1 MPVIPE
7 VDEMDEFINWDNAAP
22 AMAMATATTTATA
35 TGSNT
40 DSQYPLQAVG
50 AQHLTDM
57 DLALANVDGDDFS
70 YWALEHFEQTNMGP
84 LEGMGL
90 TGAMDTSATLDMDLA
105 DELPTPF
112 EESFEI
118 PDVPCTHCRAGGY
131 QCKRICEGKYKGYC
145 TSCVALRC
153 GCSFGLVASTAV
165 PTDTAFPFNPWPVMG
180 DHPDAITQEGVVPAT
195 AQGKSAKNL
204 SAPNSIQG
212 DENAAAGP
220 AGAAKIG
227 ARFSRE
233 SVKILKNW
241 LSVHHKHPYP
251 NEEEKEVLQKQTG
264 LNKTQITNW
273 LANARRRR
281 KIIAPRSTSPG
292 VRSFSSNIDIP
303 QRRGTPASFDQLNPL
318 QRWQVSPPENEPAS
332 VTAIARAVTA
342 SASTLSSGLNSPYSL
357 NFTDD
362 GSGKSLCAVSSTS
375 SFNTSHSS
383 GGSFASAFSH
393 GSRGSF
399 GSMGSSMN
407 RGRRRRRRKAVPK
420 ASGDKPGLPVP
431 SKTFQCTFCTET
443 FRTKHDWQRHE
454 KSLHLSLERWVCAP
468 NGARAFSPENGQVS
482 CVFCGEA
489 NPDEAHIE
497 THNHSACQERT
508 LGERTF
514 YRKDHLRQHL
524 KLVHGAKFV
533 NWSME
538 QWKVATPEIRS
549 RCGFCGIIMDTWT
562 IRVDHL
568 AEHFKT
574 GNTMA
579 DWKGDW
585 GFEAPV
591 LDMVENSIPPY
602 LIHGERNSPNPFEA
616 THGVGHTTARNAYE
630 LIKTELMFYIITE
643 HEKKG
648 RRPTDGE
655 LQLEA
660 CRIVYGAEVLS
671 QNGISSTP
679 SWLRDLLVSSS
690 GQIAMQAQLAPIRTH
705 VDSNQTQLKINGKDN
720 IFEDD
725 PMETEL
731 HEFVKARRL
740 LGLTAMDSELQ
751 VEACK
756 IIGRMEESSNHPSD
770 EIANFLLRLIYS
782 STDWLAGFRQR
793 AVLPRSEDVGDEK
806 TRSKDMTKIDSTIHN
821 YSRLESELAEYV
833 RNQRS
838 MGFEP
843 TDADL
848 QKQARII
855 IYEYD
860 DGWNQTAA
868 DNLEW
873 LNAFKQRHVAGADL
887 LVGPSTSPS
896 LSLESLGNTTFAGLG
911 FGSTNTNTNNAWI
924 PAPGQGNDSLWSG
937 GGGGGGASISN
948 SPKGTGS
955 GGAPLKI
962 NSVFFAD
969 ANCYRRLE
977 RELGRYVAAAMSPNN
992 PNCHVPTDEEL
1003 QHQSRWILYD
1013 DDDPWNQTAAD
1024 NVEWLSRFKRD
1035 VGILTDPDLP
1045 GLPACDG
1052 WNATQGG
1059 SGFAPPYVYPNPE
1072 SIGFSQL
1079 VDAWS
1084 GTGNPPTTATTTSS
1098 SSGEG
1103 GSLVPIAIQ
1112 AGSTT
1117 RPFMAE
1123 TSTVNKF
1130 LRTAFGRNGR
1140 LQKPAQVFCSRE
1152 LENGLAEYVGAKV
1165 AIQEGF
1171 PSDDELKRKAREI
1184 LGIEK
1189 TPAEDA
1195 VLLGKFKEMMSGRL
1209 GMHMQQPG
1217 PGPGQQT
1224 TSLLTQQMQAQTGQT
1239 PPDSGS
1245 GSGSGSG
1252 TGLSPRSI
1260 EMMTDQEV
1268 NDILLDL
1275 NFEFDHEMDPQA
1287 QGASAAQ
1294 GQSMVSRDLVE
1305 DAMLANLD
1313 M

>member
-7 VDEMDEFINWDNAAP
+7 EMDEFINWDNAAP
-22 AMAMATATTTATA
+22 AMATGATA
-35 TGSNT
+35 
-40 DSQYPLQAVG
+40 DPQFPQQAVG

-57 DLALANVDGDDFS
+57 DLALANVAGDDFS
-70 YWALEHFEQTNMGP
+70 YWALEHFEQTNMGA
-84 LEGMGL
+84 LDL
-90 TGAMDTSATLDMDLA
+90 TTAMDTTLDIDLA
-105 DELPTPF
+105 DGIPTPF

-118 PDVPCTHCRAGGY
+118 PDVPCTHCRNGGY

-153 GCSFGLVASTAV
+153 GCSFGLVASTSV
-165 PTDTAFPFNPWPVMG
+165 PTDTAFPNNPWPIMG
-180 DHPDAITQEGVVPAT
+180 DHPDAITQEDIVPGGT
-195 AQGKSAKNL
+195 QNKSNRNL
-204 SAPNSIQG
+204 SAPNSVQG

-220 AGAAKIG
+220 VGGAKIG

-342 SASTLSSGLNSPYSL
+342 SASTLSSGLNSPYSM

-383 GGSFASAFSH
+383 GGSAFSH

-399 GSMGSSMN
+399 GSLGSMN

-420 ASGDKPGLPVP
+420 TSGDKSALPVP

-468 NGARAFSPENGQVS
+468 NGERAFNPENGQVS
-482 CVFCGEA
+482 CVFCGEP
-489 NPDEAHIE
+489 NPDEAHVE

-508 LGERTF
+508 LSERTF

-524 KLVHGAKFV
+524 KLVHGVKFV

-568 AEHFKT
+568 AEHFKM
-574 GNTMA
+574 GSTMA
-579 DWKGDW
+579 DWKGSW
-585 GFEAPV
+585 GFDGPV
-591 LDMVENSIPPY
+591 LDMVENSIPPCTFLTDIKQDFTANQNNLD
-602 LIHGERNSPNPFEA
+602 LIHDERNSPNPFEA
-616 THGVGHTTARNAYE
+616 THGTGSVTARNAYE

-643 HEKKG
+643 HEMKG
-648 RRPTDGE
+648 RKPTDNE

-660 CRIVYGAEVLS
+660 CRIVFGAEVLS

-679 SWLRDLLVSSS
+679 SWLRDLLLSSE
-690 GQIAMQAQLAPIRTH
+690 QITRQAQLAPIRTH
-705 VDSNQTQLKINGKDN
+705 IDSNQAQLKINGKDN

-725 PMETEL
+725 PMEIEL

-770 EIANFLLRLIYS
+770 EVANFLLRLIYG
-782 STDWLAGFRQR
+782 STAWLAGFRQR
-793 AVLPRSEDVGDEK
+793 AVLPRSEDVGDEA

-838 MGFEP
+838 MGLEP
-843 TDADL
+843 SDADL

-868 DNLEW
+868 DNLSW
-873 LNAFKQRHVAGADL
+873 LNAFKQRHVSSPSGLGLSDFSTS
-887 LVGPSTSPS
+887 GPLTLESSAVTNSTSPS
-896 LSLESLGNTTFAGLG
+896 SISPTLG
-911 FGSTNTNTNNAWI
+911 FSTSSGGAWRGSDRNPSTGDYWGASSGACRN
-924 PAPGQGNDSLWSG
+924 PRSGSG
-937 GGGGGGASISN
+937 GGV
-948 SPKGTGS
+948 
-955 GGAPLKI
+955 LKVS
-962 NSVFFAD
+962 SVFFAD

-977 RELGRYVAAAMSPNN
+977 RELGRYVAATMSPNN

-1003 QHQSRWILYD
+1003 QHQARWILYD
-1013 DDDPWNQTAAD
+1013 
-1024 NVEWLSRFKRD
+1024 E
-1035 VGILTDPDLP
+1035 
-1045 GLPACDG
+1045 
-1052 WNATQGG
+1052 
-1059 SGFAPPYVYPNPE
+1059 
-1072 SIGFSQL
+1072 
-1079 VDAWS
+1079 
-1084 GTGNPPTTATTTSS
+1084 
-1098 SSGEG
+1098 
-1103 GSLVPIAIQ
+1103 
-1112 AGSTT
+1112 
-1117 RPFMAE
+1117 
-1123 TSTVNKF
+1123 
-1130 LRTAFGRNGR
+1130 
-1140 LQKPAQVFCSRE
+1140 
-1152 LENGLAEYVGAKV
+1152 
-1165 AIQEGF
+1165 
-1171 PSDDELKRKAREI
+1171 
-1184 LGIEK
+1184 
-1189 TPAEDA
+1189 
-1195 VLLGKFKEMMSGRL
+1195 
-1209 GMHMQQPG
+1209 
-1217 PGPGQQT
+1217 
-1224 TSLLTQQMQAQTGQT
+1224 
-1239 PPDSGS
+1239 
-1245 GSGSGSG
+1245 
-1252 TGLSPRSI
+1252 
-1260 EMMTDQEV
+1260 
-1268 NDILLDL
+1268 
-1275 NFEFDHEMDPQA
+1275 
-1287 QGASAAQ
+1287 
-1294 GQSMVSRDLVE
+1294 
-1305 DAMLANLD
+1305 
-1313 M
+1313 